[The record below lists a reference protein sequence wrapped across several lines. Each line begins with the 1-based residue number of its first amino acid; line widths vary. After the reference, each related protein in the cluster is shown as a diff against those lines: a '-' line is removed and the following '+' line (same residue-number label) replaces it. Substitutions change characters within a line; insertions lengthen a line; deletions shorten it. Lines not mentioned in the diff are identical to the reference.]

1 MTWKKVCGFLETSLS
16 SFSMGIIYSL
26 SSSNSS
32 SSHFELVSL
41 VLALEAIEPVS
52 EMVTQMAVE
61 LINNHLISVQQKS

>member
-1 MTWKKVCGFLETSLS
+1 MTWKKVCGFLETSLLS
-16 SFSMGIIYSL
+16 LFMGIIYLL

-61 LINNHLISVQQKS
+61 LMIYLISVKQKR